1 MMLSSVPWPTTQS
14 QYSVAEELV
23 RVALNEVWSKMKAE
37 ILQGVGEVHEDFKHS
52 FALVPVVA
60 TKVRT

>member
-1 MMLSSVPWPTTQS
+1 MPASVPWPKTLS

-23 RVALNEVWSKMKAE
+23 RVALNEVWNQMKAQ

>member
-1 MMLSSVPWPTTQS
+1 MPQS